1 MRILWYF
8 RAWTKESTKPITLW
22 VEAKNQGAARNLI
35 FRENPFIQLVPAIK
49 PAFLQNNK
57 NRIIMEAKYV
67 LILDFT
73 IGCLNIIELTD
84 EELKASE
91 EYEDF
96 SDFLSTLEDKYGF
109 RLSNSQWMTT
119 ETLSI
124 YHYKD
129 GKEVADAE
137 LV

>member
-1 MRILWYF
+1 MGRSEKSDDRKKPDY
-8 RAWTKESTKPITLW
+8 ESQPIRDQAN
-22 VEAKNQGAARNLI
+22 V
-35 FRENPFIQLVPAIK
+35 
-49 PAFLQNNK
+49 LQNNK
-57 NRIIMEAKYV
+57 NRIIMESKYV

-124 YHYKD
+124 YQYKD

>member
-1 MRILWYF
+1 
-8 RAWTKESTKPITLW
+8 
-22 VEAKNQGAARNLI
+22 
-35 FRENPFIQLVPAIK
+35 
-49 PAFLQNNK
+49 
-57 NRIIMEAKYV
+57 MEVKYV

-96 SDFLSTLEDKYGF
+96 SVFLSTLEDKYGF

-124 YHYKD
+124 YRYKD